1 MDYMKRAIEL
11 AYKGAG
17 FVSPNPMVG
26 AVIVKNNKIIGEGY
40 HKKYGDVHAEIN
52 AFNIS
57 KEDVKGAEMYV
68 TLEPCAHFGKTPPCA
83 YEIIK
88 KGIKKV
94 YIGSLDPNPLVAGK
108 GVEILKKAGID
119 VETNVLKEECENINP
134 IFFKFIKTKM
144 PYVMLKS
151 ATSLDGKIATYT
163 GQSKW
168 ISNEKSRELSH
179 KLRHQF
185 KAIMVGINTVLLDN
199 PSLTARIEN
208 GINPIKIIVDS
219 NLKTPLSSKVL
230 NTENS
235 SVIMLTISDDLEKIS
250 KLKEIGVE
258 IIKTKNKNNKV
269 DLTEAMFELG
279 KKNIDSILLEGG
291 GNLNFSMLEEK
302 LVDKCL
308 FFVAPKIIGGQN
320 ARTSV
325 EGIGF
330 KDIQTSITLKN
341 LKYKNI
347 ENDLL
352 IYGDVRK

>member
-1 MDYMKRAIEL
+1 M
-11 AYKGAG
+11 
-17 FVSPNPMVG
+17 
-26 AVIVKNNKIIGEGY
+26 
-40 HKKYGDVHAEIN
+40 
-52 AFNIS
+52 
-57 KEDVKGAEMYV
+57 
-68 TLEPCAHFGKTPPCA
+68 
-83 YEIIK
+83 IIK
-88 KGIKKV
+88 
-94 YIGSLDPNPLVAGK
+94 
-108 GVEILKKAGID
+108 
-119 VETNVLKEECENINP
+119 
-134 IFFKFIKTKM
+134 
-144 PYVMLKS
+144 
-151 ATSLDGKIATYT
+151 
-163 GQSKW
+163 
-168 ISNEKSRELSH
+168 
-179 KLRHQF
+179 
-185 KAIMVGINTVLLDN
+185 
-199 PSLTARIEN
+199 
-208 GINPIKIIVDS
+208 
-219 NLKTPLSSKVL
+219 
-230 NTENS
+230 
-235 SVIMLTISDDLEKIS
+235 KIS

-347 ENDLL
+347 ENDLV